1 MLCIVMGRSLARR
14 METIDRAPTVLA
26 KWKVQNGKE
35 DQGRIRISASQG
47 PESSMGERPQILIVD
62 DDESICRWL
71 NAVLRAEGYQCRI
84 ANSWEEA
91 EPLLEEGTFHLALLD
106 IYLGDRN
113 GLEFLERLKALQ
125 PDCNCVMMTAHAT
138 VETVARSVA
147 KGALEYL
154 SKPLRIDDLLAV
166 VRRMETLPQRPAK
179 APRESSSPGTAIVG
193 HSPKMLEVYRAIARV
208 APSMA
213 SVLITGASGT
223 GKELVAR
230 AIHEH
235 SRRAG
240 KPFTPIN
247 CGSFPETILE
257 SELFGHEKGAFTGA
271 DSSRAGLFEATNG
284 GTLFLDEISETSLS
298 FQVKL
303 LRVLQEQQVRR
314 LGSNN
319 FTPVDVRIVAATNKT
334 LSSLIQSGQFREDL
348 YYRISVVTIELP
360 SLEERLEDVPL
371 LVEHFLARFNQR
383 NQRQVTISE
392 DAVRLLT
399 SLRWPGNVRE
409 LENLIERLAI
419 FTATGQITA
428 EEVEQEHTQRIR
440 AATGS
445 ENSSSTLGG
454 KLQEIERQ
462 EILRV
467 LHEAKGNKSLA
478 ARMLGIERKTLYE
491 KARRLAIDLQ
501 SRQS

>member
-1 MLCIVMGRSLARR
+1 
-14 METIDRAPTVLA
+14 
-26 KWKVQNGKE
+26 
-35 DQGRIRISASQG
+35 
-47 PESSMGERPQILIVD
+47 MGERPQILIVD

-501 SRQS
+501 AGQS

>member
-1 MLCIVMGRSLARR
+1 
-14 METIDRAPTVLA
+14 
-26 KWKVQNGKE
+26 
-35 DQGRIRISASQG
+35 
-47 PESSMGERPQILIVD
+47 MGEQLQILIVD
-62 DDESICRWL
+62 DDQSICRWL
-71 NAVLRAEGYQCRI
+71 NAVLTAEGYRCRI
-84 ANSWEEA
+84 AHSCEEA
-91 EPLLEEGTFHLALLD
+91 EPLLDEAAFQLALLD
-106 IYLGDRN
+106 IYLGNQN
-113 GLEFLERLKALQ
+113 GLEFLEKLKSLQ
-125 PDCNCVMMTAHAT
+125 PACNCVMMTAHAS

-147 KGALEYL
+147 QGAVEYL
-154 SKPLRIDDLLAV
+154 SKPLLIDDLLAV
-166 VRRMETLPQRPAK
+166 VRRMETRRQPPSQAAK
-179 APRESSSPGTAIVG
+179 ESLSPGTAIVG
-193 HSPKMLEVYRAIARV
+193 RSPKMLEVYRAIARV
-208 APSMA
+208 APSTA
-213 SVLITGASGT
+213 SVLIAGASGT

-235 SRRAG
+235 SKRAG

-271 DSSRAGLFEATNG
+271 DNSRAGLFEATTG

-314 LGSNN
+314 LGSNS
-319 FTPVDVRIVAATNKT
+319 FTPVDVRIVAATNKNLNSL
-334 LSSLIQSGQFREDL
+334 LSSGQFREDL

-360 SLEERLEDVPL
+360 SLEERLEDIPL
-371 LVEHFLARFNQR
+371 LVEHFLSQFNQR

-392 DAVRLLT
+392 DAIRRLT

-428 EEVEQEHTQRIR
+428 QEVERERTERSG
-440 AATGS
+440 AARGS
-445 ENSSSTLGG
+445 ENSASTLGG
-454 KLQEIERQ
+454 KLEEIERQ

-467 LHEAKGNKSLA
+467 LREAKGNKSLA

-501 SRQS
+501 SRPS

>member
-1 MLCIVMGRSLARR
+1 
-14 METIDRAPTVLA
+14 
-26 KWKVQNGKE
+26 
-35 DQGRIRISASQG
+35 
-47 PESSMGERPQILIVD
+47 MGEQQQILIVD

-71 NAVLRAEGYQCRI
+71 NAVLTAEGYRCSI
-84 ANSWEEA
+84 AHSCEEA
-91 EPLLEEGTFHLALLD
+91 EPLLHEDTFQLALLD
-106 IYLGDRN
+106 IYLGNKNSLD
-113 GLEFLERLKALQ
+113 FLEKLKSLQ
-125 PDCNCVMMTAHAT
+125 PECNCVMMTAHAS
-138 VETVARSVA
+138 VETVAHSLA

-166 VRRMETLPQRPAK
+166 VRRIETQRQPPSQGAK
-179 APRESSSPGTAIVG
+179 ESLSPDTAIVG
-193 HSPKMLEVYRAIARV
+193 RSPKMLEVYRAIARV

-213 SVLITGASGT
+213 SVLISGASGT

-230 AIHEH
+230 AMHEH

-271 DSSRAGLFEATNG
+271 DSSRTGLFEATNG

-314 LGSNN
+314 LGSNT
-319 FTPVDVRIVAATNKT
+319 FTPVDVRIVAATNKN
-334 LSSLIQSGQFREDL
+334 LSSLMQSGQFREDL
-348 YYRISVVTIELP
+348 YYRLSVVTIELP
-360 SLEERLEDVPL
+360 SLEERLEDIPL

-383 NQRQVTISE
+383 NQRQVTISG
-392 DAVRLLT
+392 DAVRVLV
-399 SLRWPGNVRE
+399 SLPWPGNVRE

-419 FTATGQITA
+419 FTATGQIA
-428 EEVEQEHTQRIR
+428 AQEVEKERTQR
-440 AATGS
+440 AGAVPGS
-445 ENSSSTLGG
+445 QKLASTLGG
-454 KLQEIERQ
+454 KLEEIERQ

-467 LHEAKGNKSLA
+467 LREAKGNKSLA

-501 SRQS
+501 SGQS

>member
-1 MLCIVMGRSLARR
+1 M
-14 METIDRAPTVLA
+14 
-26 KWKVQNGKE
+26 
-35 DQGRIRISASQG
+35 
-47 PESSMGERPQILIVD
+47 SSMGEQLQILIVD
-62 DDESICRWL
+62 DDKSICRWL
-71 NAVLRAEGYQCRI
+71 NAVLAAEGYQCRI
-84 ANSWEEA
+84 ANSCEEA
-91 EPLLEEGTFHLALLD
+91 EPLLRGGAFQLALLD
-106 IYLGDRN
+106 IYLGDKN
-113 GLEFLERLKALQ
+113 GLEFLEKLKGLQ
-125 PDCNCVMMTAHAT
+125 PDCNCVMMTAHAS

-154 SKPLRIDDLLAV
+154 SKPVLIDDLLAV
-166 VRRMETLPQRPAK
+166 VRRIETLPQLPAK
-179 APRESSSPGTAIVG
+179 APRESFSPDTAIVG
-193 HSPKMLEVYRAIARV
+193 HSPKMLEVYRAIGRV
-208 APSMA
+208 APSTA

-257 SELFGHEKGAFTGA
+257 SELFGHERGAFTGA

-284 GTLFLDEISETSLS
+284 GTLFLDEICETSLS

-314 LGSNN
+314 LGSNT
-319 FTPVDVRIVAATNKT
+319 FTSVDVRIVAATNKN
-334 LSSLIQSGQFREDL
+334 LSLLIQSGQFREDL
-348 YYRISVVTIELP
+348 YYRISVVNIELP
-360 SLEERLEDVPL
+360 SLEERIEDIPL

-383 NQRQVTISE
+383 NQRHVTISE
-392 DAVRLLT
+392 DAVRRLT

-428 EEVEQEHTQRIR
+428 EEVEHEHTQRVG
-440 AATGS
+440 AATGP
-445 ENSSSTLGG
+445 ENLSSTLGG
-454 KLQEIERQ
+454 KLQEIERK

-467 LHEAKGNKSLA
+467 LREAKGNKSLA

>member
-1 MLCIVMGRSLARR
+1 
-14 METIDRAPTVLA
+14 METRRQPPSQAA
-26 KWKVQNGKE
+26 K
-35 DQGRIRISASQG
+35 
-47 PESSMGERPQILIVD
+47 ESR
-62 DDESICRWL
+62 
-71 NAVLRAEGYQCRI
+71 
-84 ANSWEEA
+84 
-91 EPLLEEGTFHLALLD
+91 
-106 IYLGDRN
+106 
-113 GLEFLERLKALQ
+113 
-125 PDCNCVMMTAHAT
+125 
-138 VETVARSVA
+138 
-147 KGALEYL
+147 
-154 SKPLRIDDLLAV
+154 
-166 VRRMETLPQRPAK
+166 
-179 APRESSSPGTAIVG
+179 SPGTAIVG
-193 HSPKMLEVYRAIARV
+193 RSPKMLEVYRAIARV
-208 APSMA
+208 APSTA

-235 SRRAG
+235 SKRAG

-271 DSSRAGLFEATNG
+271 DNSRAGLFEATTG

-314 LGSNN
+314 LGSNS
-319 FTPVDVRIVAATNKT
+319 FTPVDVRIVAATNKNLNSL
-334 LSSLIQSGQFREDL
+334 LSSGQFREDL

-360 SLEERLEDVPL
+360 SLEERLEDIPL
-371 LVEHFLARFNQR
+371 LAEHFLEQFNQR

-392 DAVRLLT
+392 DAIRRLS

-428 EEVEQEHTQRIR
+428 QEVERERTER
-440 AATGS
+440 AGAAKGS
-445 ENSSSTLGG
+445 ENSASTLGG
-454 KLQEIERQ
+454 KLEEIERQ

-467 LHEAKGNKSLA
+467 LREAKGNKSLA

-501 SRQS
+501 SRPS

>member
-1 MLCIVMGRSLARR
+1 M
-14 METIDRAPTVLA
+14 
-26 KWKVQNGKE
+26 
-35 DQGRIRISASQG
+35 
-47 PESSMGERPQILIVD
+47 SSMGEQLQILIVD
-62 DDESICRWL
+62 DDKSICRWL
-71 NAVLRAEGYQCRI
+71 NAVLAAEGYQCRI
-84 ANSWEEA
+84 ANSCEEA
-91 EPLLEEGTFHLALLD
+91 EPLLREGAFQLALLD
-106 IYLGDRN
+106 IYVGDKN
-113 GLEFLERLKALQ
+113 GLEFLEKLKGLQ
-125 PDCNCVMMTAHAT
+125 PDCNCVMMTAHAS

-154 SKPLRIDDLLAV
+154 SKPVLIDDLLAV
-166 VRRMETLPQRPAK
+166 VRRIETLPQLPGK
-179 APRESSSPGTAIVG
+179 APRESFSPDTAIVG
-193 HSPKMLEVYRAIARV
+193 HSPKMLEVYRAIGRV
-208 APSMA
+208 APSTA

-257 SELFGHEKGAFTGA
+257 SELFGHERGAYTGA

-284 GTLFLDEISETSLS
+284 GTLFLDEICETSLS

-314 LGSNN
+314 LGSNT
-319 FTPVDVRIVAATNKT
+319 FTPVDVRIVAATNKN
-334 LSSLIQSGQFREDL
+334 LSLLIQSGQFREDL

-360 SLEERLEDVPL
+360 SLEERIEDIPL

-383 NQRQVTISE
+383 NQRHVTISE
-392 DAVRLLT
+392 DAVRRLT

-428 EEVEQEHTQRIR
+428 EEVEHEHTQRVG
-440 AATGS
+440 AATGP
-445 ENSSSTLGG
+445 ENLSSTLGG
-454 KLQEIERQ
+454 KLQEIERK

-467 LHEAKGNKSLA
+467 LREAKGNKSLA

>member
-1 MLCIVMGRSLARR
+1 

-26 KWKVQNGKE
+26 KWKVQNGKD

-91 EPLLEEGTFHLALLD
+91 ELLLEEGTFHLALLD

-501 SRQS
+501 AGQS